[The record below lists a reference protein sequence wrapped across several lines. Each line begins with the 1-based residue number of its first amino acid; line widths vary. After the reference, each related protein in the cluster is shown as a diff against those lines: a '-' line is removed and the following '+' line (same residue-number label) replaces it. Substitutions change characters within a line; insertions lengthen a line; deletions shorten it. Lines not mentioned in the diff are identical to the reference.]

1 MEAIIFCG
9 IQATGKTSFFKNKFF
24 KTHIRLSLDQL
35 KTRNREK
42 KFLNLCIETQQSFV
56 VDNTNPTKL
65 EREKYISIAKNNK
78 FKIIGFYFQSK
89 INEALERNNLREG
102 KEKIPEIGI
111 KATHN
116 KLQIPTFDEGFDELY
131 YVEIDNN
138 NFIIKQWT
146 NEI

>member
-9 IQATGKTSFFKNKFF
+9 IQATGKTSFFKTKFF

-35 KTRNREK
+35 KTRSRED
-42 KFLNLCIETQQSFV
+42 KFLNTCIETQQSFV
-56 VDNTNPTKL
+56 VDNTNPSKE
-65 EREKYISIAKNNK
+65 EREKYISIAKKNR
-78 FKIIGFYFQSK
+78 FKIIGYYFQSK
-89 INEALERNNLREG
+89 IGEALDRNSLRQG
-102 KEKIPEIGI
+102 KERVLDIGI
-111 KATHN
+111 KGTFS

-138 NFIIKQWT
+138 TFNIKKWS